1 MGIRTGKS
9 KSRLE
14 EIRKEV
20 ETEARKLGDIQS
32 EYSRLTSAN
41 EVLRKE
47 KEILVSD
54 GESLSVNIS
63 EKESKIEKF
72 NEELR
77 DISKKLDDS
86 DSKIAAGE
94 KEVYRLSLVG
104 SEVLDRLSALDIG
117 ISEKTNIVAK
127 LNDILTEKQ
136 RELDTLTSEIA
147 TSNQQLAIR
156 HLKNKEAEEWYN
168 KLQGD
173 IEETNRKFKIYEKR
187 ISQFSADTGYLVGY
201 QRPEMVLENN

>member
-47 KEILVSD
+47 NEILVFG
-54 GESLSVNIS
+54 GESLSVKIS
-63 EKESKIEKF
+63 EKESKIVKF
-72 NEELR
+72 EEDLK
-77 DISKKLDDS
+77 DVLKKLDDS
-86 DSKIAAGE
+86 DSQIVAGE
-94 KEVYRLSLVG
+94 KEITRLASVGAEVLSRLSI
-104 SEVLDRLSALDIG
+104 LDAG
-117 ISEKTNIVAK
+117 VSEKTDIIAK
-127 LNDILTEKQ
+127 LNNILTEKQ
-136 RELDTLTSEIA
+136 RELDTLVSEIA

-156 HLKNKEAEEWYN
+156 HLKNKKAEEWYN

-173 IEETNRKFKIYEKR
+173 IEEANRRFKIYEKR
-187 ISQFSADTGYLVGY
+187 ISQLSADTGYLVGY